1 LSPLTRIGT
10 TTAAILALVF
20 AVLPLAAWWDARSL
34 RRTGH
39 SEAADMLVL
48 AAMIALVL
56 SMGFASY
63 TATTSEQDCRHME
76 S

>member
-1 LSPLTRIGT
+1 
-10 TTAAILALVF
+10 
-20 AVLPLAAWWDARSL
+20 
-34 RRTGH
+34 
-39 SEAADMLVL
+39 MLVL